1 MKYYFSWERIKE
13 QPGVCGEGGGVA
25 KAVFFYVF
33 GLLHILYHIVD
44 IWYG

>member
-1 MKYYFSWERIKE
+1 MC
-13 QPGVCGEGGGVA
+13 VCGEGGVA
-25 KAVFFYVF
+25 KAGFFFYVF